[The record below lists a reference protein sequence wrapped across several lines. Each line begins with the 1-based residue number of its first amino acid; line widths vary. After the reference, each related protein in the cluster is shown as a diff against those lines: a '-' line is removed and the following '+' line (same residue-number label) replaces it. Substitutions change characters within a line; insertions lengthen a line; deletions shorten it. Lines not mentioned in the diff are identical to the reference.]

1 MNSLEHRGNRMR
13 FKLGLLAASSLGI
26 SVFYQNCSQQGLIF
40 AEVSEL
46 ASQGIPE
53 PPVCRPMEADEVAPR
68 LHYSWDH
75 SNSIEAEYNQVM
87 SSPVVGDL
95 DQDGFPE
102 IVFTTFKGS
111 AYTADGIVRVMNGLT
126 GQVKWSAVQPEV
138 RSYAVSSP
146 LLLDIDGDG
155 KGEVFFLHSSRKK
168 IVALNHDG
176 STRWI
181 LDIPMDLAQCHDGF
195 SGAKLN
201 SQRISSIIAGPYI
214 VTEDSSRRPFIDH
227 TLDESGSCQSY
238 PVFLS
243 NYLSSPIQ
251 IVSAS
256 GVSNHRGEKLWNFLR
271 PGSPAVADIIKEAIG
286 NEVVVTGG
294 GYLTIYNGMTGQ
306 VLVDRKLNEHS
317 ELICGKDAKGEG
329 IVGGGQASIGD
340 FDGNPE
346 TLEIAV
352 ATGKSL
358 TIFDNYGNK
367 IAGSDTQ
374 DCSSLA
380 TGITSF
386 DFNGDGK
393 PEIIYADEQYLR
405 IYEMDKSRE
414 LKVIWST
421 INPSGTL
428 REYPV
433 IADVD
438 GDGYAELVVVA
449 NNYGY
454 GYLYNTE
461 AEKQATKNLTGL
473 RVFKP
478 HTERAWMPT
487 RKIWNQHS
495 YFSSHINDD
504 LTVNAENPGILG
516 SRFFKRNPQGKVE
529 FTECRTNK

>member
-1 MNSLEHRGNRMR
+1 MR
-13 FKLGLLAASSLGI
+13 YKLGLLAATSLGI
-26 SVFYQNCSQQGLIF
+26 SFLYQNCSQQGLVFEDI
-40 AEVSEL
+40 SEL

-53 PPVCRPMEADEVAPR
+53 APICRPMEADEVAPR

-75 SNSIEAEYNQVM
+75 QNSIEPQYNQIM
-87 SSPVVGDL
+87 ASPVVGDL
-95 DQDGFPE
+95 DQDGIPE
-102 IVFTTFKGS
+102 IIFTTFKGS
-111 AYTADGIVRVMNGLT
+111 NYTADGIVRVLNGRT

-138 RSYAVSSP
+138 RSYGTTSP
-146 LLLDIDGDG
+146 LTLDIDGDG
-155 KGEVFFLHSSRKK
+155 KGEIFYLHSSRKK
-168 IVALNHDG
+168 VVALNHDG
-176 STRWI
+176 STRWN
-181 LDIPMDLAQCHDGF
+181 LDIPSDLAQCNDGF

-201 SQRISSIIAGPYI
+201 SQKVSSIIAGPYVI
-214 VTEDSSRRPFIDH
+214 TEDSSRKPFINY
-227 TLDESGSCQSY
+227 TLEESGSCQSFPAY
-238 PVFLS
+238 LS
-243 NYLSSPIQ
+243 NHSSSSIQ

-286 NEVVVTGG
+286 NEIVVTGG

-306 VLVDRKLNEHS
+306 VLADRKLNEHS
-317 ELICGKDAKGEG
+317 DLICGKNANGEG

-346 TLEIAV
+346 TLEIAI

-374 DCSSLA
+374 DCSSLS

-405 IYEMDKSRE
+405 IYEMNKSRD
-414 LKVIWST
+414 LKVIWET

-433 IADVD
+433 VADVD
-438 GDGYAELVVVA
+438 GDGYGELVAVA
-449 NNYGY
+449 NNYGHVW
-454 GYLYNTE
+454 LYDTE
-461 AEKQATKNLTGL
+461 SEKQATKNLTGL

-487 RKIWNQHS
+487 RKVWNQHS

-504 LTVNAENPGILG
+504 LTMNGENPGILG

-529 FTECRTNK
+529 FTECRNNK